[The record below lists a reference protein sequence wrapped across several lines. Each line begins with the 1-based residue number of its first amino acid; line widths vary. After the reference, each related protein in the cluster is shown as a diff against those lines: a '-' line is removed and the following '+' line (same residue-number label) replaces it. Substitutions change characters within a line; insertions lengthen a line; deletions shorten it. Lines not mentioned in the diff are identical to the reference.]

1 MNKKLRILL
10 VLVGVGVAWLI
21 GGCAEAPS
29 APTGLTPVQ
38 LEITVVSET
47 PVSLEVDTKEAVNL
61 NGKDGLELSNMAFLS
76 GDRLNLYLYSGIS
89 VADVVKIHQDISKVE
104 DVTDVRTV
112 RLFINSPGGSA
123 FAGLAIADLINQA
136 QGRGWSVEAHS
147 TGIIASAAVPIL
159 AVCSPRYA
167 APGTIFMVHEAALWK
182 WPGRETA
189 SDIRAQ
195 QRLMDV
201 LQIRYLTYLVDNSN
215 LTFDEWVEKEKAT
228 TWFTADQAMQWG
240 IVDEI
245 R

>member
-1 MNKKLRILL
+1 
-10 VLVGVGVAWLI
+10 
-21 GGCAEAPS
+21 
-29 APTGLTPVQ
+29 
-38 LEITVVSET
+38 
-47 PVSLEVDTKEAVNL
+47 
-61 NGKDGLELSNMAFLS
+61 
-76 GDRLNLYLYSGIS
+76 
-89 VADVVKIHQDISKVE
+89 
-104 DVTDVRTV
+104 
-112 RLFINSPGGSA
+112 
-123 FAGLAIADLINQA
+123 
-136 QGRGWSVEAHS
+136 
-147 TGIIASAAVPIL
+147 
-159 AVCSPRYA
+159 
-167 APGTIFMVHEAALWK
+167 MVHEAALWK